1 MWINKGKKVP
11 LMGFQT
17 GGYIPGLSGAQFRG
31 QLGSD
36 IRQTQEDIEE
46 QSRDIAKHEKKRGW
60 LQKAGSWLGEKGL
73 QYAMMSNP
81 ATAALMATPLG
92 SAATKGIGSGLGRFI
107 GGKAAGK
114 GQAIEESSTGLLGGQ
129 YDTLKDIQKS
139 NEEAQLGEAVKAGG
153 TRFLTAGGSDYA
165 KNYAKAKV
173 PGLSKVFGE
182 EGAAL
187 PESPELE
194 MTGTMDKVFEM
205 PDEVTRL
212 ELPASN
218 PLVEDVAVGG
228 GGDPMTTP
236 QLIEDYM
243 AEGGYVKGYENGGT
257 IRGATPYSANIN
269 PEGVLQQI
277 MEVPASEVGGG
288 GGSRYYL
295 GEGNSPNFSLAKQLA
310 GHDAMVKMQDTP
322 QDSIPSNLI
331 DDYFSEPK
339 QAPKKGIMGLLGFQ
353 NGGNVPLFNPM
364 SSHGAIDQLMV
375 DNLYEQM
382 PQRMSH
388 TSRGPRLMEVDPGV
402 DYEMRRPAPVQDAEL
417 SDKDLMD
424 LLNSYGAS
432 EFGRIFGRQDRRL
445 GMLPRRHFHSPE
457 GLAPKPLPRR

>member
-60 LQKAGSWLGEKGL
+60 MQKAGSWLGEKGL

-139 NEEAQLGEAVKAGG
+139 NEEAQFGEAVKAGG
-153 TRFLTAGGSDYA
+153 TRFLTAGGADA
-165 KNYAKAKV
+165 AENYAKAKV

-243 AEGGYVKGYENGGT
+243 AEGGYVKGYENGGNVPGHGIGPVKWLNDYLAKKGMENVREESPSLKAALGKYDDPSYT
-257 IRGATPYSANIN
+257 GAGETVNIQSKLEDRQTALGDEVDQESLSRILATYAGTGDKFMHEDRSQNDKMSQGSWYEDPETGKAYS
-269 PEGVLQQI
+269 L
-277 MEVPASEVGGG
+277 
-288 GGSRYYL
+288 GSRKSGKWYNPL
-295 GEGNSPNFSLAKQLA
+295 QNLFSHPKE
-310 GHDAMVKMQDTP
+310 
-322 QDSIPSNLI
+322 I
-331 DDYFSEPK
+331 DEMHK
-339 QAPKKGIMGLLGFQ
+339 FQ
-353 NGGNVPLFNPM
+353 HGGNVPLFNPM
-364 SSHGAIDQLMV
+364 SSHGAIDQLMDRNDMQSNYNDAIRRAEV
-375 DNLYEQM
+375 MRAKEDQEEITQGQVKWL
-382 PQRMSH
+382 
-388 TSRGPRLMEVDPGV
+388 TSG
-402 DYEMRRPAPVQDAEL
+402 
-417 SDKDLMD
+417 
-424 LLNSYGAS
+424 N
-432 EFGRIFGRQDRRL
+432 
-445 GMLPRRHFHSPE
+445 
-457 GLAPKPLPRR
+457 